1 MKKAEQLTYA
11 ISLLP
16 DKESAA
22 QIKAAAKALADNCAN
37 NFMVEH
43 DVPPHLTLGVFHA
56 TQAELPGLQ
65 KLFRDF
71 AKNFWATKNGRAA
84 FGNDGALSLK
94 FFGAD
99 NFLDKVI
106 FLSLGNREQARKS
119 NPALFE
125 LNAAL
130 HNLIGGS
137 FEPGDNRNYI
147 PDNCH
152 PHIALAVKLNA
163 AQFKKGF
170 DFAQSLCLPKRAGVF
185 ALSLAQ
191 CKPYKEIEQLC
202 LVGGAN

>member
-1 MKKAEQLTYA
+1 MKSLGQQTYA

-16 DKESAA
+16 DQEVAA
-22 QIKAAAKALADNCAN
+22 QIKKAAQELVLHSGND
-37 NFMVEH
+37 FMTAH

-56 TQAELPGLQ
+56 AESDLARLQELFKEFSERARGELQ
-65 KLFRDF
+65 KDF
-71 AKNFWATKNGRAA
+71 C
-84 FGNDGALSLK
+84 LE

-147 PDNCH
+147 PDNWH

-170 DFAQSLCLPKRAGVF
+170 DFAQSLCLPKRAAVV

>member
-1 MKKAEQLTYA
+1 MKNSEQLTYA

-16 DKESAA
+16 DQE
-22 QIKAAAKALADNCAN
+22 AAARIRTAVQELARHSGND
-37 NFMVEH
+37 FMTAH

-56 TQAELPGLQ
+56 RKSDLARLQELFKEFSERARGELP
-65 KLFRDF
+65 KDF
-71 AKNFWATKNGRAA
+71 CL
-84 FGNDGALSLK
+84 D

-106 FLSLGNREQARKS
+106 FLSLGSAQEARKK
-119 NPALFE
+119 NPALFG

-130 HNLIGGS
+130 HELFLGR
-137 FEPGDNRNYI
+137 FEPGDNKNYI
-147 PDNCH
+147 PANWH

-170 DFAQSLCLPKRAGVF
+170 DFAKSLCLPKRAGVV

-191 CKPYKEIEQLC
+191 CKPYKEIERVDC
-202 LVGGAN
+202 